1 MKRIFKVRFFLK
13 LLTLPIS
20 LYQFVISPLLGKNCR
35 FEPTC
40 SQYFKEAIIEHGII
54 VGVFLGTKRVL
65 RCHPFGGFGYD
76 PVPKKEGKE

>member
-40 SQYFKEAIIEHGII
+40 SQYFKEAIIEHGIV